1 MAKNWY
7 SIEAKA
13 DENAAEIN
21 IFDAIGNTWD
31 GEGVTAKKFIADLK
45 PLNGKAL
52 TVFINSPGGS
62 VMDGLAIYNALKAHQ
77 GGVTVKVLGW
87 AASAASFIAMA
98 GDKIVMPENTFMMVH
113 NPLSWAYG
121 NASDFRE
128 VADTLDKIGGSIVNI
143 YVARTG
149 KSEDDVKALLDAETW
164 MTAKEA
170 VDKGFADEVVAEIAA
185 VNAAF
190 DVSKLPENVRAAF
203 EKGQQQIENKATP
216 TLAEQIKGLV
226 DSANLGDY
234 VDQLVVL
241 DSLDSA
247 KARIGE
253 IGEINALCGM
263 LSIEAKGYIVAGKTP
278 AEVRADIIA
287 ARAAKDEITHTSTT
301 PPATNEQSNPKPTQ
315 PNALNISD
323 VWAKRQ
329 NINRK

>member
-7 SIEAKA
+7 SITAKA
-13 DENAAEIN
+13 DDSAEIN

-62 VMDGLAIYNALKAHQ
+62 VMDGLAIYNALKSHK

-121 NASDFRE
+121 NAAEFRE
-128 VADTLDKIGGSIVNI
+128 VADTLDKIGGSLVNI

-170 VDKGFADEVVAEIAA
+170 FENGFADEVIAELPAVA
-185 VNAAF
+185 AAF
-190 DVSKLPENVRAAF
+190 DVSALPENVRAAF
-203 EKGQQQIENKATP
+203 EKAKAQATP
-216 TLAEQIKGLV
+216 AAPLAEQIKALV
-226 DSANLGDY
+226 DEAGLSEQIAAFAT
-234 VDQLVVL
+234 L
-241 DSLDSA
+241 DSLDA
-247 KARIGE
+247 AQARIADARE
-253 IGEINALCGM
+253 VRSLCGV
-263 LSIEAKGYIVAGKTP
+263 LNVADRAAEFIAAGKSS
-278 AEVRADIIA
+278 ADVRALLA
-287 ARAAKDEITHTSTT
+287 KERADKDEATHTDSK
-301 PPATNEQSNPKPTQ
+301 PPVKNGGEPAKQ
-315 PNALNISD
+315 PAGLKTSD
-323 VWAKRQ
+323 VWAAR
-329 NINRK
+329 RKQQSSIK